1 MYLLY
6 LNISMLITVAISINF
21 TSVSLAEIFENYF
34 LMGCKDFALT
44 ETRSQ

>member
-1 MYLLY
+1 
-6 LNISMLITVAISINF
+6 MLITVAISIKF